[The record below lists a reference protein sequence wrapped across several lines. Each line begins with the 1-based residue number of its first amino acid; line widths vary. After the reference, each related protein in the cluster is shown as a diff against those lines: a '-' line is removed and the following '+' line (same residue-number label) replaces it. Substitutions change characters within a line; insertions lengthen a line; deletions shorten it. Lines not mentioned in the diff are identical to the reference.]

1 MSIAALL
8 SGGVDSSVAVHLLC
22 EQGYKPDLFYIK
34 IGMNE
39 DGYSCPQ
46 EEDLEIVQ
54 AMAHRYGLKY
64 DVVDLQ
70 KDYWDNVV
78 AYTID
83 KVRRGFTPNPDVMC
97 NRLIKF
103 GAFDQKVGHLYDKT
117 ATGHYATVVQG
128 QLCVENGEL
137 CLKED
142 ISTSSDTPHSSL
154 LTPHFLGTTPDP
166 VKDQTDFLAQLTGLQ
181 VSHSMFPIGTMAK
194 GEVRRIAEE
203 AKLPS
208 AHRKDSQGICF
219 LGKINYNE
227 FIERFL
233 GKKEGPII
241 ELETGKILGKHQG
254 FWFHTIGQR
263 KGLYLSGGPWFVIK
277 KDIEQ
282 NIIYVSRG
290 YDPEAQKQD
299 WLVMRDMHWITLDPF
314 VQISNSSGATDNSSF
329 LTPHSSQ
336 ANTPHSQNAFRVLF
350 KIRHV
355 AELRSGLLSARPDGS
370 YFLQMDEKTNG
381 VAPGQFCVIYT
392 PDGRICLGSGEIS
405 WE

>member
-1 MSIAALL
+1 MQIAALL

-22 EQGYKPDLFYIK
+22 EQGYKPDLWYIK
-34 IGMNE
+34 IGMDDAE
-39 DGYSCPQ
+39 QGYSCPQ

-54 AMAHRYGLKY
+54 AMAHKYGLKY
-64 DVVDLQ
+64 EVVDLQ
-70 KDYWDNVV
+70 KEYWDNVV
-78 AYTID
+78 NYTID
-83 KVRRGFTPNPDVMC
+83 KVKRGFTPNPDVMC

-103 GAFDQKVGHLYDKT
+103 GAFHQKVGHQYDFT
-117 ATGHYATVVQG
+117 ATGHYASVVEG
-128 QLCVENGEL
+128 QLSIQEGQLGIGNATD
-137 CLKED
+137 CL
-142 ISTSSDTPHSSL
+142 SL
-154 LTPHFLGTTPDP
+154 GIKAQDVKADFVPQTGAHRWLGTTPDP
-166 VKDQTDFLAQLTGLQ
+166 VKDQTDFLAQITDLQ
-181 VSHSMFPIGTMAK
+181 LEHSLFPIGLMDK

-233 GKKEGPII
+233 GVKEGPIV
-241 ELETGKILGKHQG
+241 ELETGKVLGKHKG
-254 FWFHTIGQR
+254 YWFHTIGQR

-299 WLVMRDMHWITLDPF
+299 WLVMEDMHWINPLPLDN
-314 VQISNSSGATDNSSF
+314 QQGWTM
-329 LTPHSSQ
+329 Q
-336 ANTPHSQNAFRVLF
+336 CKF

-355 AELRSGLLSARPDGS
+355 AELNEGVLTARPDGS
-370 YFLQMDEKTNG
+370 CHLQSQKLING
-381 VAPGQFCVIYT
+381 VAPGQFCCVYT
-392 PDGRICLGSGEIS
+392 PDGRVCLGSGEIG
-405 WE
+405 WEASQPIDN

>member
-1 MSIAALL
+1 MKIAALL

-22 EQGYKPDLFYIK
+22 EQGYHPDLFYIK
-34 IGMNE
+34 IGMDD

-46 EEDLEIVQ
+46 EEDLEIVR
-54 AMAHRYGLKY
+54 AMARRYGLTY

-103 GAFDQKVGHLYDKT
+103 GAFDQKVGHFYDKT
-117 ATGHYATVVQG
+117 ATGHYATVI
-128 QLCVENGEL
+128 E
-137 CLKED
+137 ED
-142 ISTSSDTPHSSL
+142 GRSW
-154 LTPHFLGTTPDP
+154 LGTTHDP

-181 VSHSMFPIGTMAK
+181 VSHSMFPIGMMAK

-219 LGKINYNE
+219 LGKIDYNQ

-233 GKKEGPII
+233 GKKEGSIVEI
-241 ELETGKILGKHQG
+241 ETGKILGRHQG

-263 KGLYLSGGPWFVIK
+263 KGLYLSGGPWFVVK
-277 KDIEQ
+277 KDINE
-282 NIIYVSRG
+282 NIIYVSKG
-290 YDPEAQKQD
+290 YQPEAQMKD
-299 WLVMRDMHWITLDPF
+299 ELVMRDMHWITLDPF
-314 VQISNSSGATDNSSF
+314 AEQTTIFPV
-329 LTPHSSQ
+329 
-336 ANTPHSQNAFRVLF
+336 ANDEAPVLF

-355 AELRSGLLSARPDGS
+355 AELRSGRLTRRADGS
-370 YFLQMDEKTNG
+370 YHLQMDAKTNG

-392 PDGRICLGSGEIS
+392 PDGDCLGITLLTLEHLPNEQTSFRPCITIRHYRFVMS
-405 WE
+405 I

>member
-1 MSIAALL
+1 MNIAALL

-46 EEDLEIVQ
+46 EEDLEIVKT
-54 AMAHRYGLKY
+54 MARRYGLKY

-70 KDYWDNVV
+70 HEYWDNVV
-78 AYTID
+78 SYTID

-117 ATGHYATVVQG
+117 ATGHYATVIE
-128 QLCVENGEL
+128 ENGY
-137 CLKED
+137 
-142 ISTSSDTPHSSL
+142 S
-154 LTPHFLGTTPDP
+154 FLGTTPDP

-181 VSHSMFPIGTMAK
+181 VSHSLFPIGTMAK

-233 GKKEGPII
+233 GKQEGPII
-241 ELETGKILGKHQG
+241 ELETGKVLGKHQG

-263 KGLYLSGGPWFVIK
+263 KGLYLSGGPWFVVK
-277 KDIEQ
+277 KDIVE
-282 NIIYVSRG
+282 NVVYVSKG
-290 YDPEAQKQD
+290 YCPEAQMAD
-299 WLVMRDMHWITLDPF
+299 ELVMRDMHWITEDPYEKAQGAALPF
-314 VQISNSSGATDNSSF
+314 DGEGMDGESWTPSPSNGEEW
-329 LTPHSSQ
+329 
-336 ANTPHSQNAFRVLF
+336 NTLRVLF

-355 AELRSGLLSARPDGS
+355 AELRGGVLTKRGDGS
-370 YFLQMDEKTNG
+370 YHLKMDAKTNG

-392 PDGRICLGSGEIS
+392 PDGRICLGSGEIA

>member
-1 MSIAALL
+1 MQDFISMNIAALL

-22 EQGYKPDLFYIK
+22 EQGYRPDLFYIK
-34 IGMNE
+34 IGMDDN
-39 DGYSCPQ
+39 GYSCPQ
-46 EEDLEIVQ
+46 EEDLEIVR

-64 DVVDLQ
+64 EVVDLQ
-70 KDYWDNVV
+70 KEYWDNVV

-117 ATGHYATVVQG
+117 ATGHYAQTLSG
-128 QLCVENGEL
+128 QLIIDNGEL
-137 CLKED
+137 RMVPDTEQL
-142 ISTSSDTPHSSL
+142 STINSQFSIPSQSWL
-154 LTPHFLGTTPDP
+154 ATTPDP
-166 VKDQTDFLAQLTGLQ
+166 VKDQTDFLAQLTNLQ
-181 VSHSMFPIGTMAK
+181 VSHSIFPIGAMAK

-203 AKLPS
+203 ANLPS
-208 AHRKDSQGICF
+208 ARRKDSQGICF

-233 GKKEGPII
+233 GKQEGPIVEI
-241 ELETGKILGKHQG
+241 ETGKILGHHQG

-290 YDPEAQKQD
+290 YQPEAQMRD
-299 WLVMRDMHWITLDPF
+299 ELVMRDMHWITLNPF
-314 VQISNSSGATDNSSF
+314 AGPIATISPQSSVDSTQLS
-329 LTPHSSQ
+329 
-336 ANTPHSQNAFRVLF
+336 VLY

-355 AELRSGLLSARPDGS
+355 AELHSAKLSLRPDGS
-370 YFLQMDEKTNG
+370 YYLKMDAKTNG

-405 WE
+405 WD

>member
-117 ATGHYATVVQG
+117 ATGHYATVLQG
-128 QLCVENGEL
+128 NLEFSEEL
-137 CLKED
+137 GVWAFA
-142 ISTSSDTPHSSL
+142 PHSSL
-154 LTPHFLGTTPDP
+154 ENTEEAQYFLATTPDP

-314 VQISNSSGATDNSSF
+314 VQASSTESSGSA
-329 LTPHSSQ
+329 TPHSSLL
-336 ANTPHSQNAFRVLF
+336 TPHSQNAFSVLF

>member
-1 MSIAALL
+1 MNVAALL

-22 EQGYKPDLFYIK
+22 EQGIRPDLFYIK
-34 IGMNE
+34 IGMTD

-54 AMAHRYGLKY
+54 AMAHRYGLHY
-64 DVVDLQ
+64 EVVDLQ
-70 KDYWDNVV
+70 QEYWDNVV
-78 AYTID
+78 SYTID

-103 GAFDQKVGHLYDKT
+103 GAFHQKAGHEYDFT
-117 ATGHYATVVQG
+117 ATGHYAQIRVGSIAADGCFVPS
-128 QLCVENGEL
+128 NGEDQL
-137 CLKED
+137 
-142 ISTSSDTPHSSL
+142 I
-154 LTPHFLGTTPDP
+154 LTPSLSATDGVRLLGTTPDP
-166 VKDQTDFLAQLTGLQ
+166 VKDQTDFLAQITDLQ
-181 VSHSMFPIGTMAK
+181 LSHSLFPIGHMAK
-194 GEVRRIAEE
+194 GEVRRVAEE

-233 GKKEGPII
+233 GVQEGPIV
-241 ELETGKILGKHQG
+241 ELETGKILGRHRG
-254 FWFHTIGQR
+254 YWFHTIGQR

-277 KDIEQ
+277 KDIDQ

-299 WLVMRDMHWITLDPF
+299 WLVMRDVHWISLNPF
-314 VQISNSSGATDNSSF
+314 AVRDGQPAVSGPLADVSE
-329 LTPHSSQ
+329 HSLS
-336 ANTPHSQNAFRVLF
+336 VKF

-355 AELRSGLLSARPDGS
+355 AELNDGILTLRDDGS
-370 YFLQMDEKTNG
+370 LYLKSTRLING
-381 VAPGQFCVIYT
+381 VAPGQFCCIYT
-392 PDGRICLGSGEIS
+392 PDGTICLGSGEIS

>member
-1 MSIAALL
+1 MNIAALL

-22 EQGYKPDLFYIK
+22 EQGHRPDLFYIK
-34 IGMNE
+34 IGMND

-46 EEDLEIVQ
+46 EEDLEIVK
-54 AMAHRYGLKY
+54 AMAHRYGLHY

-70 KDYWDNVV
+70 HEYWDNVV

-117 ATGHYATVVQG
+117 ATGHYARIIERDGKVW
-128 QLCVENGEL
+128 
-137 CLKED
+137 
-142 ISTSSDTPHSSL
+142 
-154 LTPHFLGTTPDP
+154 LGTTPDP

-181 VSHSMFPIGTMAK
+181 VSHSLFPIGAMAK

-233 GKKEGPII
+233 GKQEGPII
-241 ELETGKILGKHQG
+241 EIETGKVLGRHQG

-263 KGLYLSGGPWFVIK
+263 KGLYLSGGPWFVVK

-282 NIIYVSRG
+282 NVVYVSRG
-290 YDPEAQKQD
+290 YQPEAQMKD
-299 WLVMRDMHWITLDPF
+299 ELVMRDMHWITEDPF
-314 VQISNSSGATDNSSF
+314 GQQSLVNGQQTTDNGQQTMDNRLWTTDNGLS
-329 LTPHSSQ
+329 
-336 ANTPHSQNAFRVLF
+336 VLF

-355 AELRSGLLSARPDGS
+355 AELRGGRLTQRSDGS
-370 YFLQMDEKTNG
+370 YYLKMDAKTNG
-381 VAPGQFCVIYT
+381 VAPGQFCVIYSA
-392 PDGRICLGSGEIS
+392 DGQVCLGSGEIA

>member
-1 MSIAALL
+1 MNIAALL

-22 EQGYKPDLFYIK
+22 EQGYKPDLWYIK
-34 IGMNE
+34 IGM
-39 DGYSCPQ
+39 DDTDQGYSCPQ

-54 AMAHRYGLKY
+54 AMAHKYGLKY
-64 DVVDLQ
+64 EICDLQ
-70 KDYWDNVV
+70 KEYWDNVV

-103 GAFDQKVGHLYDKT
+103 GAFHQKIGHQYDKS
-117 ATGHYATVVQG
+117 ATGHYAQV
-128 QLCVENGEL
+128 LE
-137 CLKED
+137 ED
-142 ISTSSDTPHSSL
+142 GK
-154 LTPHFLGTTPDP
+154 FWLGTTPDP
-166 VKDQTDFLAQLTGLQ
+166 VKDQTDFLAQITGLQ
-181 VSHSMFPIGTMAK
+181 LEHSLFPIGYMAK

-208 AHRKDSQGICF
+208 ARRKDSQGICF

-233 GKKEGPII
+233 GVKEGPIV
-241 ELETGKILGKHQG
+241 ELETGKVLGKHRG
-254 FWFHTIGQR
+254 YWFHTIGQR

-277 KDIEQ
+277 KDIEE
-282 NIIYVSRG
+282 NVIFVSKG

-314 VQISNSSGATDNSSF
+314 ASDDFKFQVSGGVMS
-329 LTPHSSQ
+329 
-336 ANTPHSQNAFRVLF
+336 VKF

-355 AELRSGLLSARPDGS
+355 AELNDGTLTARTDGS
-370 YFLQMDEKTNG
+370 YYLKSNKLING
-381 VAPGQFCVIYT
+381 VAPGQFCCIYT
-392 PDGRICLGSGEIS
+392 PDGRICLGSGEIA

>member
-1 MSIAALL
+1 MNVAALL

-22 EQGYKPDLFYIK
+22 EQGLKPDLFYIK
-34 IGMNE
+34 IGMDD

-54 AMAHRYGLKY
+54 AMAHKYGLKY

-70 KDYWDNVV
+70 KDYWDQVV

-103 GAFDQKVGHLYDKT
+103 GAFHQKVGHQYDKT
-117 ATGHYATVVQG
+117 ATGHYAQV
-128 QLCVENGEL
+128 LFE
-137 CLKED
+137 ED
-142 ISTSSDTPHSSL
+142 RHW
-154 LTPHFLGTTPDP
+154 LGTTPDP
-166 VKDQTDFLAQLTGLQ
+166 VKDQTDFLAQLEGLQ
-181 VSHSMFPIGTMAK
+181 VEHSLFPIGHMPK

-208 AHRKDSQGICF
+208 ARRKDSQGICF

-233 GKKEGPII
+233 GTKEGPIV
-241 ELETGKILGKHQG
+241 ELETGKVLGKHRG

-282 NIIYVSRG
+282 NIVYVSRG

-299 WLVMRDMHWITLDPF
+299 WMVMRDMHWITLNPF
-314 VQISNSSGATDNSSF
+314 VSPCPGLPESGNDTDI
-329 LTPHSSQ
+329 
-336 ANTPHSQNAFRVLF
+336 RVRF

-355 AELRSGLLSARPDGS
+355 AELNEGVLTARADGS
-370 YFLQMDEKTNG
+370 FFLKSNCLING
-381 VAPGQFCVIYT
+381 VAPGQFCCIYT
-392 PDGRICLGSGEIS
+392 PDGRICLGSGEIA